1 MGVLQNSSTLPIQ
14 RGNEDLFWKP
24 RSLWADTQKLL
35 WADTQKLFF
44 CSKFGTS
51 ITGFKIPGILALA
64 QIFPG
69 ILEEPQEPGSPATLT
84 YIVSLPG
91 F

>member
-24 RSLWADTQKLL
+24 RSLWADTQKL
-35 WADTQKLFF
+35 FF

-51 ITGFKIPGILALA
+51 ITGFKIPGILAVA

-69 ILEEPQEPGSPATLT
+69 ILDVPQEPGSPATLT